1 VRRSFP
7 WLLLV
12 LLPVAGLALL
22 LARPE
27 LDLHWE
33 QHPAHFWLVVLTG
46 ALNLAL
52 GFLLA
57 EAAGRRADARVFL
70 VSLVFLASAGF
81 LVLHALATPGVLV
94 TGKNAGFQVAS
105 PIGLLL
111 AGAFA
116 AASSLNL
123 EPDTSAALVRR
134 RRVVYAGLLA
144 AMAGWAAISLT
155 TLPPLDDPIPPD
167 EVKGPLIALAVAGTA
182 FYGFASGRYLLL
194 YRRRPAPLLLAVVT
208 AFVLL
213 GEAMFAVAF
222 ARSWHATWWEWHLLM
237 LLAFGIVGASA
248 RAEWKAEE
256 STAEIFSD
264 LYQEATRGRRE
275 ELSILF
281 ADLQGFT
288 SYSERAPEEAVKA
301 MVDEYFA
308 AAAQVFLP
316 FGGRIEKTIGDAL
329 MVTFRDERHERR
341 AAEAGLAFQERMT
354 AIAGSHEGW
363 PRFRVGINSGEVVV
377 GLVTARGAREYTP
390 TGDTVN
396 LAARLEGQAR
406 AGEVVV
412 GEGTRIALADA
423 ELEDLGE
430 LPVKGKER
438 PVRAYVVR
446 GITDPRTGSPSA
458 PHGGERDQSL
468 ED

>member
-1 VRRSFP
+1 MKRP
-7 WLLLV
+7 LLWLLLV

-33 QHPAHFWLVVLTG
+33 QHPAHFWLVVLVG

-52 GFLLA
+52 GFLLG

-81 LVLHALATPGVLV
+81 LVLHALATPGVLL
-94 TGKNAGFQVAS
+94 TGKNAGFQIAS

-116 AASSLNL
+116 AASALNL
-123 EPDTSAALVRR
+123 EAKASAALVRR
-134 RRVVYAGLLA
+134 RRVLYAALLA
-144 AMAGWAAISLT
+144 AMATWAAVSLT
-155 TLPPLDDPIPPD
+155 TLPPLDDPIAPE
-167 EVKGPLIALAVAGTA
+167 EVRGPLVAVAAAGTA
-182 FYGFASGRYLLL
+182 LYGIASARYVLL
-194 YRRRPAPLLLAVVT
+194 YRRRPAPLLLAVVI

-213 GEAMFAVAF
+213 AEAMFAVAF
-222 ARSWHATWWEWHLLM
+222 ARNWHLTWWEWHLLM
-237 LLAFGIVGASA
+237 LVAFGLVGASA
-248 RAEWKAEE
+248 RAEWRAEE

-288 SYSERAPEEAVKA
+288 AYSERTREEDVKA
-301 MVDEYFA
+301 MLDEYFA
-308 AAAQVFLP
+308 AAAEVFQR
-316 FGGRIEKTIGDAL
+316 FDGRIEKTIGDAL
-329 MVTFRDERHERR
+329 MVTFRHEGHERR
-341 AAEAGLAFQERMT
+341 AAQAGLVFQERMS
-354 AIAGSHEGW
+354 AIAARHEGW

-377 GLVTARGAREYTP
+377 GLVSARGAREYTP
-390 TGDTVN
+390 TGDAVN

-406 AGEVVV
+406 AGEVVI
-412 GEGTRIALADA
+412 GERTRAPLRVT

-438 PVRAYVVR
+438 PVRAYVLR
-446 GITDPRTGSPSA
+446 ELAPTGS
-458 PHGGERDQSL
+458 ERDQRL
-468 ED
+468 QHEQAETER